1 MKTRIRSWISILLLG
16 CMTVGLFGC
25 SQAGS
30 ATTETVQLPENS
42 IYLYIIDGNNYEL
55 TSQVYDLD
63 TNKSKQKN
71 IIEILDVLF
80 ATTLNEQN
88 NLISSAMKLI
98 RSSYDEQAAMVKIN
112 VNVAN
117 ELNDQYI
124 EGLAKAAITK
134 TLCQLEYVD
143 SVQFEIYDSS
153 TMMEDGTTIETYDE
167 ISFVDTETEGGYLQK
182 GVITLYFAN
191 ATGDKLLE
199 YDKAVEITTNVSLEQ
214 LIIEALITG
223 PLREGYYPTIPQG
236 TTLKKISIKDG
247 VCYVDLSSEFNNTL
261 DTCMDMVTLY
271 SVVNSLCALP
281 TINKVQFLINGEK
294 QEFYRETIPF
304 DGMFEQQMDMV
315 YEDEAEAS

>member
-1 MKTRIRSWISILLLG
+1 MKTRIRSWISILLLV

-25 SQAGS
+25 SQADS

-124 EGLAKAAITK
+124 EVLAKAAITK
-134 TLCQLEYVD
+134 TLCQLDYVD

-261 DTCMDMVTLY
+261 DTCMDMVTIY
-271 SVVNSLCALP
+271 SVVNSLCSLP